1 MESSASNPKMV
12 LMSPKGQ
19 NQMETVEVTLLLQM
33 DVTVCSGTK
42 VCLVA
47 VGKCGID
54 RQAVHHLISN
64 WVEKC
69 LPTSYPEIYEFQDFF
84 LYSPLDEEHPFK
96 ASLIVPIYSW
106 EQLLI

>member
-12 LMSPKGQ
+12 LMSSKGQ

-84 LYSPLDEEHPFK
+84 CIVLWMKNIPLK
-96 ASLIVPIYSW
+96 QV
-106 EQLLI
+106 